1 MYIFMV
7 NLRYLPNN
15 LSWTIN
21 FTIANDFKMSQSPR
35 LTQVEVWSRFAKPEL
50 VAILSHIDGNHQFM
64 FIGFLQ

>member
-1 MYIFMV
+1 MV

-50 VAILSHIDGNHQFM
+50 VAILSHIDGNH
-64 FIGFLQ
+64 